1 MVWVPAIAEAVLGTL
16 AFFPFLKHRIS
27 VSRWL
32 KKPIQY
38 PEKPPKQ
45 PLMILLPIWNE
56 AKIIQ
61 QKLDDLSTSTEMA
74 CSLLVID
81 SASTDDSVSLVKN
94 WIKQNNSKFQSIELI
109 EMESRLGKT
118 TAVQRALIYLKNSNF
133 DGLVLMTDADATISK
148 GTIDRMYGW
157 FSNKEIGAVGARAIR
172 SQSTGEE
179 SQYRSMFEMIRL
191 GESNKDST
199 PFLEGSCMM
208 WRMNRFD
215 PSLLNINS
223 NADDAQISTL
233 VRMSGL
239 RSIFDEKASFEDVAP
254 PTIEGQRRQKVRRAQ
269 GLQRLLKD
277 QNVNPNIRN
286 TGHFRKIF
294 KAQHYMHIYSPIL
307 ALGVG
312 LSALSR
318 WIMVSVA
325 GMPTGVD
332 AAVHASLGVIELF
345 CLTSW
350 LCIRQGVRLPLL
362 GKVGTI
368 LTGLEYLLIAQYNS
382 FRGKSSHMWEQHS
395 DTRKI
400 KSDKN

>member
-1 MVWVPAIAEAVLGTL
+1 MVWIPAIAEAALATL

-38 PEKPPKQ
+38 PEKVPKKS
-45 PLMILLPIWNE
+45 LMFLLPIWNE
-56 AKIIQ
+56 AKIIK
-61 QKLDDLSTSTEMA
+61 QKLDNLSMNTEIA

-81 SASTDDSVSLVKN
+81 SASTDDSVSLVKD
-94 WIKQNNSKFQSIELI
+94 WIKQNDSKFQSIELI

-118 TAVQRALIYLKNSNF
+118 TAVHKALTHLENSNF

-157 FSNKEIGAVGARAIR
+157 FSNQEIGAVGARAIR

-179 SQYRSMFEMIRL
+179 SQYRSMFEMIRQ
-191 GESNKDST
+191 GESNQDST

-208 WRMNRFD
+208 WRMNSLD
-215 PSLLNINS
+215 LSLLNLNS
-223 NADDAQISTL
+223 NADDAQIATA
-233 VRMSGL
+233 VRLGGS
-239 RSIFDEKASFEDVAP
+239 RSIFDDKASFTDVAP
-254 PTIEGQRRQKVRRAQ
+254 PTIDGQRRQKVRRAQ
-269 GLQRLLKD
+269 GLQKLLKD
-277 QNVNPNIRN
+277 QKKNTKSRN

-312 LSALSR
+312 VSALSR
-318 WIMVSVA
+318 WLMVSLT
-325 GMPTGVD
+325 GMPTGID
-332 AAVHASLGVIELF
+332 AAIHASLGAVELF

-350 LCIRQGVRLPLL
+350 LCVRQGVRLPLL
-362 GKVGTI
+362 GKIGTI
-368 LTGLEYLLIAQYNS
+368 LTGLEYLLIAQFNS
-382 FRGKSSHMWEQHS
+382 IRGRSSHMWQQHS
-395 DTRKI
+395 DTREIISKQ
-400 KSDKN
+400 K

>member
-27 VSRWL
+27 VLRWL

-118 TAVQRALIYLKNSNF
+118 TAVQRALTHLKNSNF

-148 GTIDRMYGW
+148 GTIDRIYGW

-179 SQYRSMFEMIRL
+179 LQYRSMFEMIRL

-208 WRMNRFD
+208 WRMNSLD
-215 PSLLNINS
+215 PSLLNTNS
-223 NADDAQISTL
+223 NADDAQVSTL

-239 RSIFDEKASFEDVAP
+239 RSIFDEKASFADVAP

-277 QNVNPNIRN
+277 QKAHPNIRN

-294 KAQHYMHIYSPIL
+294 KAQYYMHIYSPIL

-332 AAVHASLGVIELF
+332 AAVHASLGVVELF

-400 KSDKN
+400 RSGKN

>member
-16 AFFPFLKHRIS
+16 AFFPFLKYRIS

-38 PEKPPKQ
+38 PKKPPKQ

-61 QKLDDLSTSTEMA
+61 QKLDDLSASTEMR

-81 SASTDDSVSLVKN
+81 SSSTDDSVSLVKN

-118 TAVQRALIYLKNSNF
+118 TAVQRALTHLKNSNF

-208 WRMNRFD
+208 WRIGSLD
-215 PSLLNINS
+215 LSLLNIKS
-223 NADDAQISTL
+223 NADDAQIATL
-233 VRMSGL
+233 VRISGL

-254 PTIEGQRRQKVRRAQ
+254 PTIEGQRRQKIRRAQ
-269 GLQRLLKD
+269 GLHRLLKD
-277 QNVNPNIRN
+277 QKANPNIRN

-307 ALGVG
+307 ALGAG
-312 LSALSR
+312 ISALSR
-318 WIMVSVA
+318 WIIVSVA
-325 GMPTGVD
+325 GMPTGID
-332 AAVHASLGVIELF
+332 AAVHASLGAVELF

-350 LCIRQGVRLPLL
+350 LCIRQGLRLPLL
-362 GKVGTI
+362 GKIGTI

-382 FRGKSSHMWEQHS
+382 FRGKSSHMWQQHS
-395 DTRKI
+395 DTRELISKQ
-400 KSDKN
+400 N

>member
-1 MVWVPAIAEAVLGTL
+1 MVWVPAIAEAALGTL

-27 VSRWL
+27 ISRWL

-56 AKIIQ
+56 AKIIK
-61 QKLDDLSTSTEMA
+61 QKLDNLSMNTEIP
-74 CSLLVID
+74 CSLLIID
-81 SASTDDSVSLVKN
+81 SASTDDSVTLVKD
-94 WIKQNNSKFQSIELI
+94 WIKENDSKFESIELI

-118 TAVQRALIYLKNSNF
+118 AAVHKALAHLKSSNF
-133 DGLVLMTDADATISK
+133 EGLVLMTDADATISK

-157 FSNKEIGAVGARAIR
+157 FSDQEIGAVGARAIR

-191 GESNKDST
+191 GESNNDST

-208 WRMNRFD
+208 WRISSLD
-215 PSLLNINS
+215 LSLLNLNS
-223 NADDAQISTL
+223 NADDAQIATGI
-233 VRMSGL
+233 RMGGQ
-239 RSIFDEKASFEDVAP
+239 RSIFDDKASFEDVAP
-254 PTIEGQRRQKVRRAQ
+254 PTIEGQRRQKIRRAQ

-277 QNVNPNIRN
+277 QKKNPKIRN
-286 TGHFRKIF
+286 TGRFKKIF
-294 KAQHYMHIYSPIL
+294 SMQHYMHVYSPIL

-312 LSALSR
+312 ISALSR
-318 WIMVSVA
+318 WVMVSVA
-325 GMPTGVD
+325 GMPTGMD
-332 AAVHASLGVIELF
+332 AAIHASLGALELF

-350 LCIRQGVRLPLL
+350 LCVRQGLRLPLL
-362 GKVGTI
+362 GKIGTI

-382 FRGKSSHMWEQHS
+382 FRGRTSHMWQQHS
-395 DTRKI
+395 DTREIISK
-400 KSDKN
+400 KN

>member
-1 MVWVPAIAEAVLGTL
+1 MVWVPVITEVALGTL

-27 VSRWL
+27 ISRWL

-45 PLMILLPIWNE
+45 PIVILLPIWNE

-61 QKLDDLSTSTEMA
+61 QKLDDLSVSTEMT

-81 SASTDDSVSLVKN
+81 SASTDDSVTLVKN
-94 WIKQNNSKFQSIELI
+94 WIKENDFKFESIELI

-118 TAVQRALIYLKNSNF
+118 TAVHRALTHLKDSNF

-157 FSNKEIGAVGARAIR
+157 FSQQEIGAVGARAIR

-179 SQYRSMFEMIRL
+179 SQYRSMFEMIRQ

-208 WRMNRFD
+208 WRISSLD
-215 PSLLNINS
+215 LSLLNLNS
-223 NADDAQISTL
+223 NADDAQIATA
-233 VRMSGL
+233 VRMAGL
-239 RSIFDEKASFEDVAP
+239 RSIFDEKASFTDVAP
-254 PTIEGQRRQKVRRAQ
+254 PTIEGQRRQKIRRAQ

-277 QNVNPNIRN
+277 QKANPNIRN

-307 ALGVG
+307 ALGAG
-312 LSALSR
+312 ISALSR

-332 AAVHASLGVIELF
+332 AAVHASLGVLELF

-350 LCIRQGVRLPLL
+350 LCVRQGLRLPLL
-362 GKVGTI
+362 GKIGTI

-382 FRGKSSHMWEQHS
+382 FRGKSSHMWQQHS
-395 DTRKI
+395 DTREIISK
-400 KSDKN
+400 KN

>member
-1 MVWVPAIAEAVLGTL
+1 MVWVPVIAEAVLGTM
-16 AFFPFLKHRIS
+16 AFFPFLKHQIS

-38 PEKPPKQ
+38 PENPPIEQ
-45 PLMILLPIWNE
+45 LMILLPIWNE

-61 QKLDDLSTSTEMA
+61 EKLNKLSTNTEMA

-81 SASTDDSVSLVKN
+81 SASTDNSVNLVKD
-94 WIKQNNSKFQSIELI
+94 WIKQNDSKFQSIELI

-118 TAVQRALIYLKNSNF
+118 TAVHKALTHLKSSNF
-133 DGLVLMTDADATISK
+133 EGLVLMTDADATISK

-157 FSNKEIGAVGARAIR
+157 FSDQNIGAVGARAIR

-179 SQYRSMFEMIRL
+179 SQYRNMFETVRL
-191 GESNKDST
+191 GESNQDST

-208 WRMNRFD
+208 WRIS
-215 PSLLNINS
+215 SLDLLSLNLNS
-223 NADDAQISTL
+223 NADDAQIATA
-233 VRMSGL
+233 VRMSGS

-254 PTIEGQRRQKVRRAQ
+254 PTIDGQRRQKIRRAQ

-277 QNVNPNIRN
+277 QKKNPKIRS
-286 TGHFRKIF
+286 TGRFKKIF
-294 KAQHYMHIYSPIL
+294 STQHYMHIYSPIL

-312 LSALSR
+312 ISALSR
-318 WIMVSVA
+318 WAMVGFT
-325 GMPTGVD
+325 GMPTGID
-332 AAVHASLGVIELF
+332 AAVHASLGVVELF

-362 GKVGTI
+362 GKIGTI

-382 FRGKSSHMWEQHS
+382 FRGKSSHMWQQHS
-395 DTRKI
+395 DTREIISKQ
-400 KSDKN
+400 N